1 MFVDGRL
8 VCTAERP
15 PFRCTWDPGTVV
27 RGHHVR
33 VVATLADGTQL
44 TDNVRTKDLG
54 YTERAHV
61 DAVLVPIIV
70 TDRGRFVR
78 GLQRG
83 DFEVLEDGVPQQLIA
98 FASEDSPLDLVL
110 AIDVSGSM
118 EKTLDDVKD
127 AVKQLLSKLRPGDAA
142 TLIGFNDTTFLVAE
156 REKDQRAREDAVGL
170 LTAWGGTALYDAT
183 VRAVDLVG
191 RTPGRKGLILFSD
204 GDDRHSLTPPDVA
217 AARVQS
223 GNAMLYRSAS
233 ARAQPSRPSV
243 SGWSIT
249 PSRREAAHSTRG
261 TPRNWDRSLAT
272 SSPSCRINT
281 CSRTCP
287 AIPAPMV
294 HGEASGCACGRA
306 STTCARGA
314 VTRQSGPA
322 GPERRRHEE
331 GPHARQR
338 LVLLCWAPTM
348 TAQQA
353 PPEQPPFRTGIEL
366 VTVDATVLDHQGRPH
381 PRPPG
386 RRLRRVRSG
395 PAAPCGLR

>member
-1 MFVDGRL
+1 MRPVWGAAMALTGTILLSADQGHTVSITTPEKETVVSGPTPIVVAVSKGAAATSVSMFVDGRL

-83 DFEVLEDGVPQQLIA
+83 DFEVLEDGVPQQLMA

-156 REKDQRAREDAVGL
+156 REQDQRAREDAVGL

-223 GNAMLYRSAS
+223 GNAMLYSIGFGAGATVPTLRE
-233 ARAQPSRPSV
+233 RLEHYAQ
-243 SGWSIT
+243 
-249 PSRREAAHSTRG
+249 STG
-261 TPRNWDRSLAT
+261 
-272 SSPSCRINT
+272 
-281 CSRTCP
+281 
-287 AIPAPMV
+287 
-294 HGEASGCACGRA
+294 GRA
-306 STTCARGA
+306 FYPRHTEELGPVFGDVIAELSNQYVLSYVSSNTRADGA
-314 VTRQSGPA
+314 WRS
-322 GPERRRHEE
+322 
-331 GPHARQR
+331 
-338 LVLLCWAPTM
+338 
-348 TAQQA
+348 
-353 PPEQPPFRTGIEL
+353 I
-366 VTVDATVLDHQGRPH
+366 
-381 PRPPG
+381 
-386 RRLRRVRSG
+386 RVRVRKG
-395 PAAPCGLR
+395 KYDVRARRGYQAVRPRRAGKATP